1 MRRRLLS
8 LCLVLCMVLGML
20 PVAAMATET
29 ALLTVSAGG
38 VDYAASYVG
47 TGGESLGESGG
58 VYAVQ
63 IPENTAVSIGYS
75 AAATSVSLLKFVSES
90 TWWIAFRTDSG

>member
-38 VDYAASYVG
+38 MDYAASYVG
-47 TGGESLGESGG
+47 TGGESSGG
-58 VYAVQ
+58 NGSVYAVQ
-63 IPENTAVSIGYS
+63 IPQAMAVSIGNS
-75 AAATSVSLLKFVSES
+75 AAAAGSYTASNVSGGLHHDF
-90 TWWIAFRTDSG
+90 